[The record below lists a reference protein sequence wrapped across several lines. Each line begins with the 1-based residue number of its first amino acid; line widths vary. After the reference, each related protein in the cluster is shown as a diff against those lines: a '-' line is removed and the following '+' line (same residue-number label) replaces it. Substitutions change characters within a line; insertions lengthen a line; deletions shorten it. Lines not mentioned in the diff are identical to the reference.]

1 MSSLTQSKVVQPQI
15 SGALWAI
22 LALMVGS
29 VAINYIDRTSLST
42 AAPLL
47 AQEAELAMSPAKM
60 GVLLS
65 ACFWTYALLQIVSGW
80 LGDRYGV
87 RWVMAVGF
95 FIWSV
100 ATAATGL
107 VHGFG
112 ALLAMR
118 LLLGAGE
125 SVAYPCYSKIIAANF
140 AEHQRGLANSLI
152 DAETKFGPALGM
164 LADGMESWSGWGLAQ
179 RERTAT
185 SLCVAGSMVR
195 EPKRPVA

>member
-1 MSSLTQSKVVQPQI
+1 MSTLAQPKVAPPRI
-15 SGALWAI
+15 AGALWVV
-22 LALMVGS
+22 LALMVVS

-47 AQEAELAMSPAKM
+47 AQEAELAISPAKM

-65 ACFWTYALLQIVSGW
+65 AFFWTYALLQIVSGW
-80 LGDRYGV
+80 LVDRYGV

-95 FIWSV
+95 FLWSL

-125 SVAYPCYSKIIAANF
+125 SVAHPC
-140 AEHQRGLANSLI
+140 
-152 DAETKFGPALGM
+152 
-164 LADGMESWSGWGLAQ
+164 
-179 RERTAT
+179 
-185 SLCVAGSMVR
+185 
-195 EPKRPVA
+195 